1 MKRTM
6 LPGVGREVTHL
17 CVGTSPLGSAMP
29 LVYGETVND
38 ASARATINAVLDSTI
53 RFLDTSNAYGKAERR
68 IGEVL
73 KFRGVPEDFVVATK
87 ADPLGK
93 DFSGARVRASHAEST
108 ARLGL
113 ETLDLFYLHDPELFS
128 FADLTASGGAVEAMV
143 ELKRDGL
150 VRGIGVAGGDLDA
163 MRRYVDLGVFD
174 VVLNHNRYTLLDRTA
189 EPLIIQTMDAGA
201 AFINAAPY
209 ASGFLA
215 KTSGATY
222 QYGAPSED
230 VVRGVQRLRAVCDDY
245 GVSLPALALRFSTQD
260 PRISSTVVGVSRPER
275 IAELASNDAAE
286 IPDAIWSA
294 VEDALGLQSTLPTSE
309 ARPQPQR
316 G

>member
-1 MKRTM
+1 MKKTI

-29 LVYGETVND
+29 SVYGETVND
-38 ASARATINAVLDSTI
+38 ASARATIEAVLDSEI
-53 RFLDTSNAYGKAERR
+53 RFLDTSNAYGEAERR

-73 KFRGVPEDFVVATK
+73 KSRGLPEDFVVATK
-87 ADPLGK
+87 ADPLGR
-93 DFSGARVRASHAEST
+93 DFGGARVRASHAESI
-108 ARLGL
+108 ARLGV

-128 FADLTASGGAVEAMV
+128 FDDLTAIGGAVDTMV

-150 VRGIGVAGGDLDA
+150 VRAIGVAGGDIDA
-163 MRRYVDLGVFD
+163 MHRYVDLGVFD

-189 EPLIIQTMDAGA
+189 ERLINQTLDAGA

-215 KTSGATY
+215 KTSRATY

-230 VVRGVQRLRAVCDDY
+230 VVRKVQRLRAVCADY

-260 PRISSTVVGVSRPER
+260 ARISSTVVGVSRPER
-275 IAELASNDAAE
+275 IAELALNDAAE
-286 IPDAIWSA
+286 IPNAIWSA
-294 VEDALGLQSTLPTSE
+294 VEDALG
-309 ARPQPQR
+309 
-316 G
+316 